1 MAEMITGIT
10 SWSQEDVQKY
20 FLEPLFVS
28 NNSLQYM
35 DVMTDVSGES
45 ILLDRYSAL
54 KNVTKA
60 HALSAFSTTG
70 QPQST
75 NSKVT
80 LTLKRL
86 EVEHQSAAFTMF
98 NHIKSQLL
106 KQGIARNDISGTKI
120 QEIVS
125 TLLLQ
130 GIQRDFSSILWWGDE
145 DDGAATPY
153 NLKNGLWKIMSE
165 QLQAGDAAA
174 GQATV
179 NGGNALTGLENMVAA
194 RSNDLAAQDNVIWCS
209 RAFADDYRKQLR
221 DVDTH
226 VDAYAALKNG
236 TQNLSFNGIPMIVV
250 PEWDA
255 DIAQNGA
262 AMANMDAD
270 IAPNLTT
277 ETKAAV
283 LTMPGNFTIATD
295 FKSNPVD
302 MWYNRDEKMNR
313 FRMTYSFGCNI
324 KEPTMWVSNAETT

>member
-1 MAEMITGIT
+1 MITGVT
-10 SWSQEDVQKY
+10 SWSQEEVQKY

-28 NNSLQYM
+28 NNSLKYM
-35 DVMTDVSGES
+35 DVMTDVSGAS
-45 ILLDRYSAL
+45 INLDRYAAL

-60 HALSAFSTTG
+60 HALSAFSSSAQTSANT
-70 QPQST
+70 
-75 NSKVT
+75 KVE

-86 EVEHQSAAFTMF
+86 EVEHQTAAFTMF

-106 KQGIARNDISGTKI
+106 KKGIARNDISGTII

-125 TLLLQ
+125 TLLMQ
-130 GIQRDFSSILWWGDE
+130 GISRDFSSILWWGDE
-145 DDGAATPY
+145 DDGDATPY
-153 NLKNGLWKIMSE
+153 SLKNGFWKIMSE
-165 QLQAGDAAA
+165 QLEGGSAAA

-179 NGGNALTGLENMVAA
+179 NGGNALTGLENMIAA

-221 DVDTH
+221 AEDTH
-226 VDAYAALKNG
+226 VDAYRDLQNG
-236 TQNLSFNGIPMIVV
+236 IANLSFNGIPMVVV

-255 DIAQNGA
+255 DIAQNGGN
-262 AMANMDAD
+262 MADMDGN
-270 IAPNLTT
+270 IAPNTT
-277 ETKAAV
+277 AETMAAV
-283 LTMPGNFTIATD
+283 LTMPGNFTVATD

-324 KEPTMWVSNAETT
+324 KEPTMWVSNAQTT